1 MKPGPHYFTVP
12 TKVRKTSIEKMLKKI
27 HEHDFVEPES

>member
-1 MKPGPHYFTVP
+1 MKPGPHYLTVL
-12 TKVRKTSIEKMLKKI
+12 TKVRETSTEKMLEKI